1 MTSQSAVCKGN
12 KALTYTSSRIFSRM
26 SRNRIGSLA
35 LADCAKTV
43 GISFCVYHVFNS
55 AMRSVVYFM
64 ELENVHLIR
73 KQFKLHRTELVHQYG
88 CTDAVLLFW

>member
-1 MTSQSAVCKGN
+1 MTSQSTVCKGN
-12 KALTYTSSRIFSRM
+12 KAPTYTSSRIFSRM

-64 ELENVHLIR
+64 ELGNVHLR
-73 KQFKLHRTELVHQYG
+73 KQFKLHRAELVHQYG